1 MKKSTFTVG
10 GARRSPQTLNY
21 DTNGSAVIGNKFSI
35 TLVDDDDGTVMANI
49 TAYDHENERRSATVS
64 IPLAA
69 LVQLFEL
76 ARRASSSNE

>member
-21 DTNGSAVIGNKFSI
+21 DTNGSAVIGNKFSM
-35 TLVDDDDGTVMANI
+35 TLVDDGGTVMANI
-49 TAYDHENERRSATVS
+49 TAYDHENERRSATIS
-64 IPLAA
+64 IPLTA
-69 LVQLFEL
+69 LAQLFKL